1 MSSSYPLDSCIW
13 WSVSWDISGKII
25 ESLICSTGIVWYE
38 RFSYSHTLKYNINHL
53 NYYYCAKCWYFY
65 CSCSRWSWSFSCD
78 ISPQN
83 HWLRNMFDWWILS
96 ECVMTI
102 VTTVQNRKEERIAPS
117 RTFDHGDVNQNE
129 RMSMFSLEKTF
140 WISSVIMSIIVFIS
154 TDFLFGFC
162 LVAFHLKITDSL
174 ALWQGPRNIH
184 ILLLVLKMTRT
195 PSSLTYIDSLRSLSS
210 TTFDSF
216 KLYLDFF
223 LSSNVS
229 LWLYFLFVLV
239 FANFILV
246 QVWKSST
253 LSLYHGFH
261 VICIHD
267 VTRKTRNLVQS
278 YITLCIGLLFT
289 FRSVQMSQ
297 LLQCNRRLS
306 VRLVVI
312 ATYNRTSQSGCQNP
326 VETRCNSR
334 FCPVFVKLINWSVL
348 DADMIHLNVTSIGSP
363 GLRNVRGWWWLTVR
377 WTDIERISLNTKS
390 NRFAAITFTTLS
402 PCNSNVDQVSA
413 SVACNVSEHSE
424 CFIICSYRVMSY
436 RDWRTELQG
445 IRLIEKLPGTVD
457 HWRGSVRSYIR
468 ARGLNA
474 CPDSKSLTSFAK
486 CLFGCPCG
494 WGSILRMCLRVVF
507 PVRFTILGQETSCKR
522 KRDAVSHGGRSVSES
537 QSLTMSKRCPGASVR
552 KSWSNDDA
560 RRCRERVDES
570 SLTSF
575 FFQIDICIGADP
587 CNYVEDSIARRSLE
601 DDFDSAFF
609 SVDVTATARSDSDN
623 DANFWSFVRVFF
635 IHFLWNIHDV
645 QTSFEIVEILS
656 SQLLSSHSMLTV
668 SDSLR
673 CTYWYCVCLVVD
685 VGNLSIDFAGPGV
698 LYARTLLLL
707 TFDRS
712 TSCHKRSARQRSG
725 EMKWR

>member
-1 MSSSYPLDSCIW
+1 
-13 WSVSWDISGKII
+13 
-25 ESLICSTGIVWYE
+25 
-38 RFSYSHTLKYNINHL
+38 
-53 NYYYCAKCWYFY
+53 
-65 CSCSRWSWSFSCD
+65 
-78 ISPQN
+78 
-83 HWLRNMFDWWILS
+83 
-96 ECVMTI
+96 MTI
-102 VTTVQNRKEERIAPS
+102 VTTVHNRKEERIAPS

-129 RMSMFSLEKTF
+129 RKSMFSLEKTF

-174 ALWQGPRNIH
+174 ALWQGDETFIFCCSCSRWPEH
-184 ILLLVLKMTRT
+184 
-195 PSSLTYIDSLRSLSS
+195 P
-210 TTFDSF
+210 TFDSF

-229 LWLYFLFVLV
+229 LWLYFLFVFV

-267 VTRKTRNLVQS
+267 VTRKTRKHVQS

-348 DADMIHLNVTSIGSP
+348 DADMIHLNVTSIGSL

-377 WTDIERISLNTKS
+377 WTDIGRISLNTKS
-390 NRFAAITFTTLS
+390 NRFAAITFTILS
-402 PCNSNVDQVSA
+402 PCNSNFDQVSA

-424 CFIICSYRVMSY
+424 CFLIFSYRVMSY
-436 RDWRTELQG
+436 RDWRTEHQG
-445 IRLIEKLPGTVD
+445 IRLIEKLAGTVD

-507 PVRFTILGQETSCKR
+507 PVRFTILGRETSCKR

-552 KSWSNDDA
+552 KRWSGGNA
-560 RRCRERVDES
+560 RRCRGRVHEPIWQAFS
-570 SLTSF
+570 NWYLYWS
-575 FFQIDICIGADP
+575 
-587 CNYVEDSIARRSLE
+587 RSL
-601 DDFDSAFF
+601 
-609 SVDVTATARSDSDN
+609 
-623 DANFWSFVRVFF
+623 
-635 IHFLWNIHDV
+635 
-645 QTSFEIVEILS
+645 
-656 SQLLSSHSMLTV
+656 
-668 SDSLR
+668 
-673 CTYWYCVCLVVD
+673 
-685 VGNLSIDFAGPGV
+685 
-698 LYARTLLLL
+698 
-707 TFDRS
+707 
-712 TSCHKRSARQRSG
+712 
-725 EMKWR
+725 